1 MLHPWAGVQLLFHPF
16 SDAFGM
22 VLLMHLTTVLL
33 ERAHDA
39 RIKTPLFSLISGKQP
54 LQHP

>member
-39 RIKTPLFSLISGKQP
+39 RIKTPLFSLLSGKQP